1 MNKKLVLSL
10 FLALNCSHVMAEWV
24 KISSSEKSV
33 FYIDSSVSKK
43 VGSNL
48 MVWILRD
55 HMSPRYEG
63 TALIQ
68 SSKDQ
73 IEVDCNGQRI
83 RRIYS
88 SDHPQRMGAGKAVL
102 SEHGPMSWND
112 ASPNTVIKRIVDI
125 ACANR

>member
-10 FLALNCSHVMAEWV
+10 LLALSCSQVMPEWV
-24 KISSSEKSV
+24 KISTSEKSV
-33 FYIDSSVSKK
+33 FYMDSSISKK
-43 VGSNL
+43 VGSNVMIWL
-48 MVWILRD
+48 LRD
-55 HMSPRYEG
+55 HPSPQYDG
-63 TALIQ
+63 TVLTL

-73 IEVDCNGQRI
+73 IEVDCNGRRI

-88 SDHPQRMGAGKAVL
+88 SAHPQSMGEGKPVH

-112 ASPNTVIKRIVDI
+112 ASPNTLAKRIVDI